1 MRARTVCCVSV
12 HLGNFSTHPEGNRDI
27 HHDFTDSFVCYKI
40 VPVKT

>member
-27 HHDFTDSFVCYKI
+27 HDFTDSFVCYKI